1 MGAILNHHC
10 YSRAKRPKY
19 RARYQS
25 SDPIQTLLTTTI
37 YSSYHGNILDCFD
50 IKNEDIHQ
58 AEKKSGLVEAKYLKA
73 RYVGLRI
80 HNQ

>member
-10 YSRAKRPKY
+10 YSLSHELRAQRPKY

-50 IKNEDIHQ
+50 IKNEDIH
-58 AEKKSGLVEAKYLKA
+58 
-73 RYVGLRI
+73 
-80 HNQ
+80 